1 VSCNPGGQPRSEG
14 QADEDSDE
22 LFGVD
27 ASALAETH
35 HGDSHYRWLTLSQDN
50 DAGALRRVLGAS
62 WNAAGR
68 SRQALKRGLEH
79 ERWGQHVGALAHL
92 LTLGFFRQLGLEVE
106 SEPHLEGRSPDL
118 RIAQAGQR
126 ALVEIR
132 SLAGF
137 GRRPWEDPGATAL
150 RRVPQ
155 PEGGA
160 AGAGQVGQ
168 QPISR
173 RHERD
178 RARRR
183 ARDRAEAMAALDRS
197 LSSSVARALRAK
209 ADAYRQLCTHTDLPY
224 VVCLY
229 QDTDT
234 QIAELVLDW
243 GFGSPARNGRRDARG
258 GALFCDKLELAHLS
272 AVLVLGRI
280 ETGTGQVALRGELIL
295 NPFADRSLP
304 DALRAGRLRLF
315 HLNDT
320 GGVPCWDRGEAP
332 IIEL

>member
-1 VSCNPGGQPRSEG
+1 M
-14 QADEDSDE
+14 
-22 LFGVD
+22 FGVD
-27 ASALAETH
+27 EIALAETH
-35 HGDSHYRWLTLSQDN
+35 HGDSHYRWLTLSQDS
-50 DAGALRRVLGAS
+50 DAAALRRVLSAN

-68 SRQALKRGLEH
+68 SRQALKRSLEH
-79 ERWGQHVGALAHL
+79 ERWGQHAGALAHL
-92 LTLGFFRQLGLEVE
+92 LTLGFFRQLGMEVE
-106 SEPHLEGRSPDL
+106 SEPHLQGRSPDL
-118 RIAQAGQR
+118 CIAQAGQT

-150 RRVPQ
+150 RRVSQ
-155 PEGGA
+155 PEGSA
-160 AGAGQVGQ
+160 ASAGQTEQRPV
-168 QPISR
+168 SR

-197 LSSSVARALRAK
+197 LSASVARALRAK
-209 ADAYRQLCTHTDLPY
+209 ADAYRQLCMHSDLPY

-243 GFGSPARNGRRDARG
+243 GFGSPARNGRRDAGG
-258 GALFCDKLELAHLS
+258 GAFFSETPELAHLS

-280 ETGTGQVALRGELIL
+280 EADTDQVALRGELIL
-295 NPFADRSLP
+295 NPFTDRSLP
-304 DALRAGRLRLF
+304 DALRADRLRLF
-315 HLNDT
+315 QLTDPD
-320 GGVPCWDRGEAP
+320 GVPCWDHAEAP
-332 IIEL
+332 VIEL